1 MRMMRIY
8 NCELLNLGTI
18 SLKRIILVKI
28 TFGRVIL
35 IFNILIIECH
45 FHIQIEILFIID
57 INTKFKFLKITF
69 RLYYINF

>member
-35 IFNILIIECH
+35 IFNILIIECY